1 MLEWKVDYSE
11 TSSFCMDEEKINP
24 HQGNQS
30 KFARDKPIKKC
41 LKPLCTYA
49 LFFVTG
55 KYLLATPMHNFK

>member
-30 KFARDKPIKKC
+30 KFARDKPIKKMLKTIMYLC
-41 LKPLCTYA
+41 LVFCYR
-49 LFFVTG
+49 
-55 KYLLATPMHNFK
+55 